1 MCPRA
6 HIPWMTY
13 TSPWIAQLRRVRPD
27 LPLEGDT
34 RAGVAVVGGGIAGI
48 ATAYFLLRRTD
59 QEVLLVEAGRIGHGA
74 TGHNAGQAVSY
85 FERPFPDIAR
95 EFGLT
100 LAAAGQQ
107 EVLGAW
113 DLLEG
118 ILRDAGLRTPLV
130 RFTGYAGFTAP
141 GQVVSRLESM
151 ALFHEAGLV
160 PEETYVSRECGLL
173 RQVPDA
179 LRPFCSLRPG
189 REILDLLETA
199 DNRYIA
205 CAVSRKGCM
214 NSALFAEELA
224 GFLLASYPDRFRIAE
239 YTPVRE
245 VVLSHEGAT
254 LTTDHGSI
262 TSGRVTLCTN
272 GFTGLRFS
280 DPAGQP
286 LTVTGQR
293 VRGTVG
299 YMTGYMDPIE
309 RDPAAIRYYSAST
322 PDHTVPYYYLTRRHY
337 GPGKGGEVLL
347 CAGGP
352 ETELPRGTAY
362 EPHRT
367 YIPGAGEE
375 LREFLAMTYRPGT
388 GSLHPRFLWHG
399 LMGYTPGDIRMV
411 GPDPLHPSLLYNLG
425 CNGVGILPSVAG
437 GLRIARHLAGE
448 EPGPSIFD
456 PGRAGGTN
464 P

>member
-1 MCPRA
+1 MA
-6 HIPWMTY
+6 H
-13 TSPWIAQLRRVRPD
+13 TSPWITQLRRVRPARTLD
-27 LPLEGDT
+27 GDT
-34 RAGVAVVGGGIAGI
+34 RADTVIVGGGIAGVV
-48 ATAYFLLRRTD
+48 TAYFALGRTGR
-59 QEVLLVEAGRIGHGA
+59 EVLLLEADRIGHGA

-85 FERPFPDIAR
+85 FERPFHDIAR

-113 DLLEG
+113 DLLGG

-141 GQVVSRLESM
+141 GQVIWRLESM

-160 PEETYVSRECGLL
+160 PEETYVSEESGLL
-173 RQVPDA
+173 RQIPAA

-189 REILDLLETA
+189 REILDLLETS
-199 DNRYIA
+199 DSRYIA

-214 NSALFAEELA
+214 NSALFSEELA
-224 GFLLASYPDRFRIAE
+224 GFLLTKYPDRFRIAE
-239 YTPVRE
+239 HTTVRE

-254 LTTDHGSI
+254 LTTDYGRI
-262 TSGRVTLCTN
+262 TTDRVVLCTN
-272 GFTGLRFS
+272 GFTGIRFS
-280 DPAGQP
+280 DPAGHP

-299 YMTGYMDPIE
+299 YMAGYMDPIDK
-309 RDPAAIRYYSAST
+309 DPAAIRYYSAST

-337 GPGKGGEVLL
+337 EPGKGGEILL

-352 ETELPRGTAY
+352 ETELPRGTVY

-367 YIPGAGEE
+367 YIPGATEE
-375 LREFLAMTYRPGT
+375 LQEFLATTYRPGT

-411 GPDPLHPSLLYNLG
+411 GPDPRHPSLLYNLG

-437 GLRIARHLAGE
+437 GLRVARHLAGE
-448 EPGPSIFD
+448 DPGPSIFD
-456 PGRAGGTN
+456 PGRGGGTHS
-464 P
+464 